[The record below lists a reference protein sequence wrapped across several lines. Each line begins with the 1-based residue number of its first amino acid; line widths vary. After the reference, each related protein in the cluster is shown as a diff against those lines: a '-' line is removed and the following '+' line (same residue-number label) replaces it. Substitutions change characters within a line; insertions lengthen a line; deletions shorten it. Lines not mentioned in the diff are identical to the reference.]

1 MTQNHSRTTETQ
13 ATVQLDGCEV
23 SYERVGSGPT
33 VILIHGLGGT
43 KAIWRRLRER
53 LAADFDVL
61 AYDLRASGATRETV
75 GGRDLSLTTWSDDL
89 RGLVEALRLSRP
101 ALVGHSLGASI
112 AVKYALRWPHDV
124 SALVLMGA
132 DADLSRL
139 APRLNRVVELI
150 ERVGLEEWVDEHWSK
165 NTPFSAASLAR
176 TPEILAEYRSM
187 VLANDPESYTRT
199 CLAIA
204 QMEDLRDALAGVAQ
218 PALVIA
224 GMHDDRTLPDA
235 GRELAG
241 AFRNG
246 ALLELE
252 GVGHTLP
259 LEAPQTVGSAIVEF
273 LASADGGGTL
283 GRPAP

>member
-1 MTQNHSRTTETQ
+1 MTHGPSRTTETQ
-13 ATVQLDGCEV
+13 ATVQLDGCDV
-23 SYERVGSGPT
+23 SYERVGSGPPI
-33 VILIHGLGGT
+33 VLIHGLGGT
-43 KAIWRRLRER
+43 KAIWRRLGER

-75 GGRDLSLTTWSDDL
+75 GGRELSLTTWSDDL
-89 RGLVEALRLSRP
+89 RGLLEALGVSRP

-112 AVKYALRWPHDV
+112 AVKYALRWPHEV

-150 ERVGLEEWVDEHWSK
+150 RRLGLPEWVEEHWSK

-176 TPEILAEYRSM
+176 APEILAEYRAM

-204 QMEDLRDALAGVAQ
+204 QAEDLTGALAGVAQ

-224 GMHDDRTLPDA
+224 GTDDDRTLPDA

-241 AFRNG
+241 AFRDG

-252 GVGHTLP
+252 GVGHTMP
-259 LEAPQTVGSAIVEF
+259 LEAPETVGKAIVEF
-273 LASADGGGTL
+273 LASADGGGIL
-283 GRPAP
+283 GKLAP

>member
-1 MTQNHSRTTETQ
+1 MAQRRSSTTEMQ
-13 ATVQLDGCEV
+13 ATVKLDGCDV
-23 SYERVGSGPT
+23 SYERVGSGMP
-33 VILIHGLGGT
+33 VVLIHGLGGS
-43 KAIWRRLRER
+43 KAIWRRLRDR
-53 LAADFDVL
+53 LADDFDVV
-61 AYDLRASGATRETV
+61 AYDLRAAGSTRET
-75 GGRDLSLTTWSDDL
+75 GARRELSLTTWSDDL
-89 RGLVEALRLSRP
+89 RGLLEALGLSG
-101 ALVGHSLGASI
+101 AVLVGHSLGASI
-112 AVKYALRWPHDV
+112 AVKYAARWPRDV

-139 APRLNRVVELI
+139 APRLNRVVELV
-150 ERVGLEEWVDEHWSK
+150 RDLGLEGWVDEHWSK

-176 TPEILAEYRSM
+176 TPEILDEYRAM

-204 QMEDLRDALAGVAQ
+204 KAEDLTSALTGLSQ

-224 GMHDDRTLPDA
+224 GSDDDRTLPDA

-259 LEAPQTVGSAIVEF
+259 LEAPETVGKAIVEF
-273 LASADGGGTL
+273 VASADGGAV
-283 GRPAP
+283 RR